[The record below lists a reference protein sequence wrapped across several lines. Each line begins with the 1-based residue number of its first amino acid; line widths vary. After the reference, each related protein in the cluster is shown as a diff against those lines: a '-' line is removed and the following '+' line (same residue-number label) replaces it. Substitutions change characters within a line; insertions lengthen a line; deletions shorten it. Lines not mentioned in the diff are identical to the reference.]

1 MEQERN
7 MEITDIDPETVS
19 IRMDRKSEYSRL
31 YAVLNTFRLELDES
45 NIDLEMLMLSKNQVE
60 TFLDDFFT
68 VDERNRQLS
77 DGLA

>member
-1 MEQERN
+1 